1 MSQLALSLFTNPPT
15 VHTVKFQYSVGLFSL
30 QAVIFFCKNLLSLIL
45 TQEVQGTVRSIS
57 KLKRFSSIESD
68 YL

>member
-30 QAVIFFCKNLLSLIL
+30 QAANFFPQETSKSNPHTRSMKYIL
-45 TQEVQGTVRSIS
+45 NISRPNRISSTRSDC
-57 KLKRFSSIESD
+57 L
-68 YL
+68 